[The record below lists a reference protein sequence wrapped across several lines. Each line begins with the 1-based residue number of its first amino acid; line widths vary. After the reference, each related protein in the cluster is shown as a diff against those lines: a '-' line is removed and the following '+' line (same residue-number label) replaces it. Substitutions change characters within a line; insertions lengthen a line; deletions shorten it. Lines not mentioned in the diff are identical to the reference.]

1 MLGMIKNRLSIIL
14 GEQRIR
20 VSELSRLTGISQNAL
35 NKIYH
40 NKTKGID
47 FETLDKI
54 CLALQKNTNEIFE
67 FIEK

>member
-1 MLGMIKNRLSIIL
+1 MIKNRLSTIL

-20 VSELSRLTGISQNAL
+20 VSELSKLTGISQNAL

-47 FETLDKI
+47 FDTLNKL
-54 CLALQKNTNEIFE
+54 CSALDRNSQEIFE
-67 FIEK
+67 YIPD

>member
-1 MLGMIKNRLSIIL
+1 MLDMIKNRLSIIL